1 MSSDVIVSEVY
12 RVFLSILEVNTELM
26 DLLVD
31 DWDEKGNLPE
41 QARNEGKEQKKESLV
56 NFFIRL
62 TTPINHFPLI
72 F

>member
-12 RVFLSILEVNTELM
+12 RVFLSILEVNTELI